1 MTAVAPLNTLL
12 TAETSI
18 VALASNQKLKSGVGL
33 LISND
38 VLNLADLQVFFSTN
52 TSIDESEGAAT
63 NLKERRANELK
74 VDRFVRRGIPSCA
87 GEFTCEQSCT

>member
-1 MTAVAPLNTLL
+1 M
-12 TAETSI
+12 
-18 VALASNQKLKSGVGL
+18 GL

-38 VLNLADLQVFFSTN
+38 VLKLADLQVFSTN

-74 VDRFVRRGIPSCA
+74 VDRSVRRGIPSCA
-87 GEFTCEQSCT
+87 VEFTFEQSCT

>member
-1 MTAVAPLNTLL
+1 M
-12 TAETSI
+12 
-18 VALASNQKLKSGVGL
+18 GL

-38 VLNLADLQVFFSTN
+38 VLNLADLQVFSTN

-74 VDRFVRRGIPSCA
+74 VDRSVRRGIPSCA
-87 GEFTCEQSCT
+87 GEFTFEQSCT

>member
-1 MTAVAPLNTLL
+1 M
-12 TAETSI
+12 
-18 VALASNQKLKSGVGL
+18 GL

-38 VLNLADLQVFFSTN
+38 VLKLADLQVFSTN

-74 VDRFVRRGIPSCA
+74 VDRSVRRGIPSCA
-87 GEFTCEQSCT
+87 GEFTFEQSCT